1 MSSMHTR
8 PVRVLVVPG
17 ATEIAM
23 EVRAAL
29 GHRPDIE
36 LYSAGIAEGTHAD
49 LVFARHEPLPMVDD
63 PEWAERLGGI
73 IRDHDID
80 LVYPAHD
87 SVVLACAEA
96 AATLGAAVVGS
107 PADTCR
113 VARSKRL
120 TYAVLGVHV
129 PVPRVVDEAVLT
141 PADFPLFIKPDVG
154 QGSQGAV
161 RVDGPE
167 ALATARAA
175 GADLL
180 MEYLPGEE
188 FTVDCFTDRHGRLA
202 YAGPRQRDRTR
213 AGISMASH
221 HVEDPDL
228 SDMAERINRVLTLR
242 GAWFFQ
248 TRRDTDGTHHLLE
261 VAPRIAG
268 TSAVARAAGVNL
280 PLLSVY
286 TALGIDVEVTP
297 TPGEVSVD
305 RALVNRYRHAYRYG
319 AVYVDLDDT
328 LLIRGRVNAELVGFL
343 FECLNHGREVV
354 LVTRHRGDV
363 EQTLQR
369 HRLTAIFDR
378 IEHLGDHAPKSAVI
392 NRSDAIFIDDSFAER
407 REVATTLGIPVF
419 DSDQVEVLS
428 DARV

>member
-36 LYSAGIAEGTHAD
+36 LYSAGIADGTHAD

-63 PEWAERLGGI
+63 PEWAERLGEI

-129 PVPRVVDEAVLT
+129 PVPKVIDEAVLA
-141 PADFPLFIKPDVG
+141 PGDFPLFIKPDVG

-175 GADLL
+175 GAD
-180 MEYLPGEE
+180 EDGQ
-188 FTVDCFTDRHGRLA
+188 RSGGR
-202 YAGPRQRDRTR
+202 RR
-213 AGISMASH
+213 
-221 HVEDPDL
+221 
-228 SDMAERINRVLTLR
+228 R
-242 GAWFFQ
+242 GAPG
-248 TRRDTDGTHHLLE
+248 RSE
-261 VAPRIAG
+261 
-268 TSAVARAAGVNL
+268 
-280 PLLSVY
+280 
-286 TALGIDVEVTP
+286 LGMS
-297 TPGEVSVD
+297 G
-305 RALVNRYRHAYRYG
+305 
-319 AVYVDLDDT
+319 
-328 LLIRGRVNAELVGFL
+328 
-343 FECLNHGREVV
+343 
-354 LVTRHRGDV
+354 
-363 EQTLQR
+363 
-369 HRLTAIFDR
+369 
-378 IEHLGDHAPKSAVI
+378 
-392 NRSDAIFIDDSFAER
+392 
-407 REVATTLGIPVF
+407 
-419 DSDQVEVLS
+419 
-428 DARV
+428 